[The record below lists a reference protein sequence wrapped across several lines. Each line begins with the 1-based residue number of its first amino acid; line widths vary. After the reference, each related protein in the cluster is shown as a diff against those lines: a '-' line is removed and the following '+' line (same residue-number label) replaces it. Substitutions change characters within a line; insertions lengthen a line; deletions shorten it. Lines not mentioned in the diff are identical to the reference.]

1 MSGEQDDEIFGTC
14 THEQG
19 CVVGA
24 ALAPILVL
32 ALFWLPEGQGQAVAA
47 SVVSIA
53 VMPFVFSPL
62 RRRTWFWVAL
72 LMIAAFHAAAVI
84 AIDWHH
90 AERSTFK
97 LAMWLDVILV
107 GGLIWLL
114 SKIMPRQRT

>member
-1 MSGEQDDEIFGTC
+1 MSDEQDDEIFGTF

-24 ALAPILVL
+24 ALAPFVMV
-32 ALFWLPEGQGQAVAA
+32 ALFWLPQGRGQAVAV
-47 SVVSIA
+47 SVLSI
-53 VMPFVFSPL
+53 VLMPFVFSPL
-62 RRRTWFWVAL
+62 RKRTWFWVAL
-72 LMIAAFHAAAVI
+72 LIIAAFHVVAVT
-84 AIDWHH
+84 AVHWHH

-114 SKIMPRQRT
+114 SKVMSRQRT

>member
-1 MSGEQDDEIFGTC
+1 
-14 THEQG
+14 
-19 CVVGA
+19 
-24 ALAPILVL
+24 
-32 ALFWLPEGQGQAVAA
+32 
-47 SVVSIA
+47 
-53 VMPFVFSPL
+53 MPFVFSPL